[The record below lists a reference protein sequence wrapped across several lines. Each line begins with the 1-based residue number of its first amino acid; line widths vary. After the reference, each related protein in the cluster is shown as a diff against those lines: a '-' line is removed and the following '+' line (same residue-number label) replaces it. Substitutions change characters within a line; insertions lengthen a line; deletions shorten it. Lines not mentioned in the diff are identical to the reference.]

1 MIPLQLSELWF
12 LIIAFMFTLFFVL
25 EGFDFGVGAVGKFL
39 GRDDYEKRVYLNT
52 IGPFWDANEVWLIS
66 AGAAMFAAFPHWYAT
81 LFSGFYIAFVFM
93 LLALIV
99 RGVAFEFRGKVD
111 NPKWRKVWDWA
122 IVFGSVVPPILWGV
136 ALTNFMTGVP
146 IDANKEM
153 IGGFLQLLHP
163 FALLGGVM
171 FTLLCIVHGLQF
183 ITLRTEGE
191 LQERARQAS
200 SKFVPAAL
208 IALLAFAVV
217 GLWKTDIFTA
227 HGTGWIA
234 LPLFAWAALLLSSIF
249 NKKKRSGLSFLM
261 TTLTMIALTASVF
274 IGLFP
279 RVMISTLGAVNDLTV
294 YNASSG
300 DYSLKVMSYVSLTLI
315 PFVLAY
321 QGWSYYVFRER
332 LKGKDQLE
340 Y

>member
-1 MIPLQLSELWF
+1 MVLSEFWF
-12 LIIAFMFTLFFVL
+12 FLIAFMFTLFFIL
-25 EGFDFGVGAVGKFL
+25 EGFDFGVGTVAKFL
-39 GRDDYEKRVYLNT
+39 GRDDHEKRVYLNT

-93 LLALIV
+93 LLALII

-111 NPKWRKVWDWA
+111 HPVWKKVWDWA
-122 IVFGSVVPPILWGV
+122 IFFGSSIPPILWGV

-146 IDANKEM
+146 IDENKEM
-153 IGGFLQLLHP
+153 LGGFLQLLHP
-163 FALLGGVM
+163 FAILGGVM
-171 FTLLCIVHGLQF
+171 FLLLCIVHGLQF
-183 ITLRTEGE
+183 ISIRTEGE
-191 LQERARQAS
+191 LKARAQRAS
-200 SKFVPAAL
+200 RGFAPAAL
-208 IALLAFAVV
+208 LSLLAFAVI
-217 GLWKTDIFTA
+217 GFLKTDIFTS
-227 HGTGWIA
+227 HGTMWII
-234 LPLFAWAALLLSSIF
+234 LPLLAWSLLLISSILNARNRDGWAF
-249 NKKKRSGLSFLM
+249 FL
-261 TTLTMIALTASVF
+261 TSLTMLFLVASVF

-279 RVMISTLGAVNDLTV
+279 RVMISTLGVANDLTV

-300 DYSLKVMSYVSLTLI
+300 DYSLKVMSYVSLTII